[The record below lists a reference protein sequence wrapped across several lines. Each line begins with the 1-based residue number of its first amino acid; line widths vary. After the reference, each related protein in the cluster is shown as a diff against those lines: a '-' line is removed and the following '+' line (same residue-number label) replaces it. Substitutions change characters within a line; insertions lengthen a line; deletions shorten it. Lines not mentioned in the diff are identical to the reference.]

1 PRRPR
6 GRRHRRRPAHHLPLA
21 RAGCQEGGLGGRGA
35 RTRRAAL
42 NRIDHPAPGRP
53 RSTAVTAASRSV
65 CRNWSQSAQLSQGL
79 PLALLSMVDITR
91 PRPALT
97 EGPDVI
103 SSTIAEIGAELIDFR
118 RDIHAHPE
126 LSFQEFETTDKI
138 VARLEAAGLQP
149 RRLEGT
155 GVVCEVGD
163 GPLAL
168 GLRADID

>member
-1 PRRPR
+1 
-6 GRRHRRRPAHHLPLA
+6 
-21 RAGCQEGGLGGRGA
+21 
-35 RTRRAAL
+35 
-42 NRIDHPAPGRP
+42 
-53 RSTAVTAASRSV
+53 
-65 CRNWSQSAQLSQGL
+65 
-79 PLALLSMVDITR
+79 MFDITR

-103 SSTIAEIGAELIDFR
+103 SSTIAEIGAELIDLR
-118 RDIHAHPE
+118 RDIHAHPA

-155 GVVCEVGD
+155 GVVCAVGD

-168 GLRADID
+168 GLGAALDALPAADRTDAAFPSLARGVAHPS